1 MLPQTEEKPSTST
14 NKSKVDRLVQAFLFP
29 FLFFLITAI
38 VKMI

>member
-1 MLPQTEEKPSTST
+1 MLPQTEEKPATSD
-14 NKSKVDRLVQAFLFP
+14 KSKVDRLVWAFLFP